1 MVKPNL
7 RRYSP
12 QGVNHLAAQRSQD
25 NLSSEG
31 AIPRRPPL
39 FRALG
44 KEDPP
49 PLIHIHDDGYRLI
62 ATLKHD
68 SWAATAR
75 YESERGHPIAC
86 KFNRASPL
94 PLGVPAAWI
103 GTFLAR
109 REERVFRL
117 MAGQAGFPKWS
128 GPVMVKGLELPNAV
142 AHDWID
148 GDPFHPAMSVGEAFF
163 PTLRDMLKA
172 LHAHDIAYVDMSKW
186 GNILVGRDGHPY
198 LIDYQIHFRPRPHWP
213 LGWLL
218 GLGQAADLYYF
229 HRHWLRCRPDQ
240 HSADDRQTWS
250 RQPWPVWIAE
260 KAGPAFRRLRL
271 FILGLHRVRGDPR
284 RREAAQKPLGILEP
298 QPTDAQQDAKPST
311 PANHVK
317 VLTWKDRAIIAL
329 VAPLGRALIASL
341 RVKLTDSHH
350 FTQLMDAGQ
359 PCIFVVWHCQLLL
372 AVKTTAEWGIVTLA
386 SPTRDGQIGAEVA
399 RRLGIESVTG
409 DSRYQSLAALRLLA
423 RHLREGRSLGLFPD
437 GPAGPAR
444 RMKPGPLVLA
454 RLGGCP
460 LVPAGGFAPW
470 SLRLPSHWDHFIL
483 PLPFSRVIGVLG
495 EPLWVPQDT
504 SPGDLEILA
513 RELEMRLQ
521 ALEQRAHDLNARRPA
536 LP

>member
-1 MVKPNL
+1 MVPSLPNG
-7 RRYSP
+7 
-12 QGVNHLAAQRSQD
+12 QAEGVNHLTARRSHD

-49 PLIHIHDDGYRLI
+49 PLLFIHDHGYRLI
-62 ATLKHD
+62 AILKHD
-68 SWAATAR
+68 SWAATAL
-75 YESERGHPIAC
+75 YGSESGHQIAC
-86 KFNRASPL
+86 KFNRVSLL

-103 GTFLAR
+103 GKFLAR
-109 REERVFRL
+109 REKGVFRL
-117 MAGQAGFPKWS
+117 MEGHAGFPKWS
-128 GPVMVKGLELPNAV
+128 GPVMVKGQELQNAV
-142 AHDWID
+142 AHEWID
-148 GDPFHPAMSVGEAFF
+148 GDPFHPAMSVGAAFF

-198 LIDYQIHFRPRPHWP
+198 LIDYQIHFRPAPNLP

-229 HRHWLRCRPDQ
+229 HRHWMRCRPDQ
-240 HSADDRQTWS
+240 ISADDRQAWS
-250 RQPWPVWIAE
+250 RQPWPVLIAE

-271 FILGLHRVRGDPR
+271 LILGLHRVRGDPR
-284 RREAAQKPLGILEP
+284 SLEAVQNPSGILIP
-298 QPTDAQQDAKPST
+298 QQTDAHQDAKAT
-311 PANHVK
+311 TLANNFK

-341 RVKLTDSHH
+341 RVKLADSHH

-359 PCIFVVWHCQLLL
+359 PFIFVVWHSQLLL
-372 AVKTTAEWGIVTLA
+372 AVQTAAEKDIVTLA

-460 LVPAGGFAPW
+460 LVPVAGIAPW
-470 SLRLPSHWDHFIL
+470 SLRLPSHWDHFVL
-483 PLPFSRVIGVLG
+483 PLPFSRVDGMVG
-495 EPLWVPQDT
+495 EPLWVPRDAG
-504 SPGDLEILA
+504 PGDLEQLA

-521 ALEQRAHDLNARRPA
+521 ALEQRARDLTHRRPA
-536 LP
+536 LT